1 LNLKQFDFQK
11 KTLKLMQPFSADL
24 RLYGVMSTNSRTYS
38 AHIGSLYMPNFWMAT
53 SGLTDSFFNEAVR
66 TGISKSMAVAY
77 RCDAARLYLRSI
89 GNTQP
94 LANAPV
100 FLDENEVF
108 LLYRSLLA
116 VYQSSHRTAQLVT
129 REHRIH
135 TVANPNIDRLAIV
148 FDKDGD
154 FFDNNSRGTI
164 CINNPALKAIVEKYN
179 LIVSKYYYYNED
191 CDGVTLLSQKPLN
204 MAALA
209 QELRKIEG
217 IKHIENVTDDNNV
230 SDIRAVRT
238 PEGWLLEFCLH
249 ANDKP
254 IAWLFEVTHS
264 GRVICK
270 DDGYI
275 PHARSAKGYSFS
287 QTRSNSNS

>member
-1 LNLKQFDFQK
+1 
-11 KTLKLMQPFSADL
+11 MQPFSSEL

-38 AHIGSLYMPNFWMAT
+38 AHIGSLYLPNYWMAT
-53 SGLTDSFFNEAVR
+53 SGLTDSFFNEAVKV
-66 TGISKSMAVAY
+66 GITKSMAVAY

-94 LANAPV
+94 IADAPV

-116 VYQSSHRTAQLVT
+116 VYQSSHHTAQLVT
-129 REHRIH
+129 QHHRIH

-148 FDKDGD
+148 FDKNSD
-154 FFDNNSRGTI
+154 FFGSNDKGLIR
-164 CINNPALKAIVEKYN
+164 INNAALQNIVAKYG
-179 LIVSKYYYYNED
+179 LVISKYYYYNEE

-209 QELRKIEG
+209 KEIGQIEG
-217 IKHIENVTDDNNV
+217 IRHIENVTDDNNI

-238 PEGWLLEFCLH
+238 PEGWLLEFCFH

-264 GRVICK
+264 GRVMCK
-270 DDGYI
+270 DDGYM

-287 QTRSNSNS
+287 QTRSNTR